1 MILDNA
7 KLPCKHR
14 VTHPGAF
21 VQIAQTSKTC
31 DFPIDFYKKIWY
43 YNNTERI
50 KNLLK
55 KGLVR
60 MMNKAIYFDMD
71 GTIADLYG
79 VENWLSYLI
88 ERNPL
93 PYEIAKPLIRLSALA
108 RKLNKLQALGWR
120 IGVVSWLSKED
131 NPDYNQV
138 VTEAKKMWL
147 KKHLASVHFDDV
159 KIVSYGT
166 PKSTVVNE
174 IGILFDDEERNRIE
188 WNNAGGNAYDVNNIL
203 EVLGGL

>member
-1 MILDNA
+1 
-7 KLPCKHR
+7 
-14 VTHPGAF
+14 
-21 VQIAQTSKTC
+21 
-31 DFPIDFYKKIWY
+31 
-43 YNNTERI
+43 
-50 KNLLK
+50 
-55 KGLVR
+55 
-60 MMNKAIYFDMD
+60 MMNRAIYFDMD

-79 VENWLSYLI
+79 VENWLSYVI
-88 ERNPL
+88 DRNPL

-108 RKLNKLQALGWR
+108 RKLNKLQALGWK
-120 IGVVSWLSKED
+120 IGVISWLSKED
-131 NPDYNQV
+131 NPDYNKV

>member
-1 MILDNA
+1 
-7 KLPCKHR
+7 
-14 VTHPGAF
+14 
-21 VQIAQTSKTC
+21 
-31 DFPIDFYKKIWY
+31 
-43 YNNTERI
+43 
-50 KNLLK
+50 
-55 KGLVR
+55 

-93 PYEIAKPLIRLSALA
+93 PYKIAKPLIRLSALA

-131 NPDYNQV
+131 NPDYNKV

>member
-1 MILDNA
+1 
-7 KLPCKHR
+7 
-14 VTHPGAF
+14 
-21 VQIAQTSKTC
+21 
-31 DFPIDFYKKIWY
+31 
-43 YNNTERI
+43 
-50 KNLLK
+50 
-55 KGLVR
+55 

-79 VENWLSYLI
+79 VKNWLSYLI

-108 RKLNKLQALGWR
+108 RKLNKLQALGWK

-131 NPDYNQV
+131 NPDYNKV

-159 KIVSYGT
+159 KIVSYGI

>member
-1 MILDNA
+1 
-7 KLPCKHR
+7 
-14 VTHPGAF
+14 
-21 VQIAQTSKTC
+21 
-31 DFPIDFYKKIWY
+31 
-43 YNNTERI
+43 
-50 KNLLK
+50 
-55 KGLVR
+55 
-60 MMNKAIYFDMD
+60 MMNRAIYFDMD

-88 ERNPL
+88 DRNPL
-93 PYEIAKPLIRLSALA
+93 PYEIAKPLVRLSALA
-108 RKLNKLQALGWR
+108 RKLNKLQALGWK
-120 IGVVSWLSKED
+120 IGVVSWLSKEN
-131 NPDYNQV
+131 NPDYNKV

-147 KKHLASVHFDDV
+147 KKHLASVNFDDV

>member
-1 MILDNA
+1 
-7 KLPCKHR
+7 
-14 VTHPGAF
+14 
-21 VQIAQTSKTC
+21 
-31 DFPIDFYKKIWY
+31 
-43 YNNTERI
+43 
-50 KNLLK
+50 
-55 KGLVR
+55 
-60 MMNKAIYFDMD
+60 MMNRAIYFDMD

-79 VENWLSYLI
+79 VENWLSYVI
-88 ERNPL
+88 DRNPL
-93 PYEIAKPLIRLSALA
+93 PYEIAKPLVRLSTLA
-108 RKLNKLQALGWR
+108 RKLNKLQTLGWK

-131 NPDYNQV
+131 NPDYNKV
-138 VTEAKKMWL
+138 VTEAKKIWL

>member
-1 MILDNA
+1 
-7 KLPCKHR
+7 
-14 VTHPGAF
+14 
-21 VQIAQTSKTC
+21 
-31 DFPIDFYKKIWY
+31 
-43 YNNTERI
+43 
-50 KNLLK
+50 
-55 KGLVR
+55 

>member
-1 MILDNA
+1 
-7 KLPCKHR
+7 
-14 VTHPGAF
+14 
-21 VQIAQTSKTC
+21 
-31 DFPIDFYKKIWY
+31 
-43 YNNTERI
+43 
-50 KNLLK
+50 
-55 KGLVR
+55 

-108 RKLNKLQALGWR
+108 HKLNKLQALGWK

-131 NPDYNQV
+131 NPDYNKV